1 MHKALACN
9 LFPKSFRWTCQKRLG
24 DLNYDLSLASIYRD
38 FLGGPNILKL
48 FALLFSLAGIS
59 RSVTMSAVYIISV
72 TGLSVAEALQAIRSS
87 RTIANPNFG
96 FQKQLH
102 DFEVNGGAQ
111 KVSQTPY
118 PESCG
123 KYCHRYRIPCR
134 IASRGKKCTT
144 KYERWP
150 IFSLIFLVCK
160 EV

>member
-38 FLGGPNILKL
+38 FFGGPNILKL

-111 KVSQTPY
+111 KVSIKSPGAKDVFCRLHVYMRSLMTLDLFICFN
-118 PESCG
+118 E
-123 KYCHRYRIPCR
+123 HR
-134 IASRGKKCTT
+134 
-144 KYERWP
+144 
-150 IFSLIFLVCK
+150 
-160 EV
+160 

>member
-1 MHKALACN
+1 MLDPISFLRKI
-9 LFPKSFRWTCQKRLG
+9 LFHS
-24 DLNYDLSLASIYRD
+24 
-38 FLGGPNILKL
+38 L

-111 KVSQTPY
+111 KVSQTPARVIRKILSKIHTDTVVFFMY
-118 PESCG
+118 IE
-123 KYCHRYRIPCR
+123 
-134 IASRGKKCTT
+134 
-144 KYERWP
+144 
-150 IFSLIFLVCK
+150 
-160 EV
+160 

>member
-1 MHKALACN
+1 MTIFHWLPTYLMDFFCWPISPHRN
-9 LFPKSFRWTCQKRLG
+9 RVSFRLLLHLMFAWG
-24 DLNYDLSLASIYRD
+24 
-38 FLGGPNILKL
+38 L
-48 FALLFSLAGIS
+48 FLFSLAGIS
-59 RSVTMSAVYIISV
+59 RSVTMSAAYIISV
-72 TGLSVAEALQAIRSS
+72 TGLSVAEALQAVRSS